1 MTEQEQKKL
10 NEVIKYI
17 EKLEAECFQDYI
29 NATNDNTHYYFRGAY
44 INIGYCLEKIIKEL
58 NIKD

>member
-1 MTEQEQKKL
+1 MTKQEEKKL

-17 EKLEAECFQDYI
+17 EKLEAECL
-29 NATNDNTHYYFRGAY
+29 TNYKSEKMDIVKNYYL
-44 INIGYCLEKIIKEL
+44 GYHTSLWNCLEKIKEEF

>member
-1 MTEQEQKKL
+1 MTKQEEKKL

-44 INIGYCLEKIIKEL
+44 INVGYCLEKIIKEF